1 VFLSPPWGGPQYK
14 SDAVFDLK
22 SIEPDFETT
31 FFKALSV
38 TPNII
43 AMLPR
48 NSDLT
53 LLQHLAYQ
61 SRMVSEVKQKFG
73 GGASGHEGGLKK
85 DAREKKKEK
94 EKKNKD
100 DMEVEGEG
108 DGEDENDKHEILMEV
123 ENNKING
130 KANSITVYFGGFKF
144 NTREKSGE
152 VLKRVHEEWL
162 AAENAM
168 MIKSSFGGK
177 ENVVEA
183 IEEEEEVGEAIPL
196 TEEEKS
202 VCEANIKL
210 RERMLSV
217 YQAMVGQKADMQLYE
232 R

>member
-14 SDAVFDLK
+14 FDAVFDLK

-61 SRMVSEVKQKFG
+61 SKMVSEVKQKFG
-73 GGASGHEGGLKK
+73 EGSGHEGGMKE
-85 DAREKKKEK
+85 DAKEKKKEK
-94 EKKNKD
+94 EKKEKD
-100 DMEVEGEG
+100 DMEVEVE
-108 DGEDENDKHEILMEV
+108 GEDESDKYEILMEV

-144 NTREKSGE
+144 NAREKSGE

-162 AAENAM
+162 ATENAM
-168 MIKSSFGGK
+168 MINSSFGGK

-183 IEEEEEVGEAIPL
+183 IEEEEEVGEVIPL
-196 TEEEKS
+196 TEEERA

-217 YQAMVGQKADMQLYE
+217 YLAMVGQKADMQLYE